1 MKIIEDINHCNEF
14 GSDSVITVGAFDG
27 VHLGHAAILR
37 YLNNVS
43 SQAGSPSAV
52 VTFEP
57 HPQEIVNPQG
67 AVSLL
72 TTKEEKLEA
81 FASLGIETVFVLPFT
96 AQLAE
101 LSPEE
106 FVREI
111 LVDRLRTKRLVIGY
125 NHTFGNGRSGNVEIL
140 QELGNKWG
148 FRVNV
153 VPPVIVGGRPVS
165 STRIRNLLSEG
176 NVSEA
181 AQLLGRN
188 YGFCGLVY
196 SGEGLGRRLGFP
208 TANLRVKNARKLI
221 PATGVYAVR
230 AMFSTQR
237 RAGVMNIGYRP
248 SFEGT
253 QQTIELYLLNFK
265 GDLYNTKIKVELLS
279 KIRDEMKFLRKEGL
293 TKQIEEDIKVAEELT
308 SDRKVRP

>member
-43 SQAGSPSAV
+43 SQAESPSV
-52 VTFEP
+52 VITFEP

-81 FASLGIETVFVLPFT
+81 FASLGIQTVFVLPFT

-111 LVDRLRTKRLVIGY
+111 LVDRLRTKQLVIGY
-125 NHTFGNGRSGNVEIL
+125 NHTFGNSRSGNVETL
-140 QELGNKWG
+140 QVLGNKWG

-153 VPPVIVGGRPVS
+153 VPPVIVGGQPVS

-181 AQLLGRN
+181 PQLLGRN
-188 YGFCGLVY
+188 YSFCGWVCA
-196 SGEGLGRRLGFP
+196 GEGLGRRLGFP
-208 TANLRVKNARKLI
+208 TANLRVKNTRKLI
-221 PATGVYAVR
+221 PSTGVYAVR
-230 AMFSTQR
+230 AMFSTQH

-253 QQTIELYLLNFK
+253 RQTIELYLLNFK
-265 GDLYNTKIKVELLS
+265 GDLYNTKIKVQLLS
-279 KIRDEMKFLRKEGL
+279 KIRDELKFLRKEAL
-293 TKQIEEDIKVAEELT
+293 IKQVEEDIKVAEKLT
-308 SDRKVRP
+308 SDRKVHP